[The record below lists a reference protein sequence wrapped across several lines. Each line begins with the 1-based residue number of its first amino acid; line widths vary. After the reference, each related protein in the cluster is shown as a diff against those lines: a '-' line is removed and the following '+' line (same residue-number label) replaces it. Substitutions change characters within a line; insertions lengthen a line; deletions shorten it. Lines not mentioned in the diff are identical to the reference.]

1 MSSAAGVRDAAEAGR
16 SSWRGRAAERLAG
29 LPPWA
34 AAALGVLA
42 WVAALAAVAP
52 LVRGYLT
59 GPPDQRLVDL
69 DVYRTG
75 GLSVLRGQPLYTML
89 TQPPQL
95 LPFTYP
101 PAAAL
106 FAVPLAVLPWPAAQL
121 AWVPFVYV
129 PLAVV
134 IWYAFAPL
142 LRRAGRLRPAAFA
155 IVFAGCAYLF
165 PVRDEMRFGQVDLVL
180 LALAVADCA
189 AREPRWPRGA
199 LVGLATAIKL
209 VPGVFVV
216 YLWLS
221 GRRRAALTA
230 ALVALAVTLA
240 AWLLLPQ
247 DSVTYWTSAIFDSGR
262 LGPNSGTSN
271 QSLRGL
277 LLRAF
282 LPAGL
287 PGVIWV
293 VVAAAVAVAGF
304 ALVRRLTRESREPA
318 AGGQVSPAAAAG
330 QASQAA
336 AGSQVSPAAGGQVS
350 PAAAGGQI
358 SMEAVAVTALV
369 GVLASP
375 VSWVHHYVVVV
386 LVIGAILA
394 DGRAP
399 CRVVLAAGTAVYFAL
414 TIPWWGQSLL
424 GQRDVPVLAARVVQ
438 DGFGLAA
445 LVLIGVLA
453 WLRTATG
460 VSRRADLAGRPG
472 RPSPGGLA

>member
-1 MSSAAGVRDAAEAGR
+1 MTGVRPPAAGGQMSPAAGGQTSTAAGVRDTAEAGHR
-16 SSWRGRAAERLAG
+16 PWPRRAAERLAG

-42 WVAALAAVAP
+42 WVAALAAIAP

-106 FAVPLAVLPWPAAQL
+106 FAVPLAILPWPAAQL

-155 IVFAGCAYLF
+155 IVFAACAYLF

-209 VPGVFVV
+209 VPGVFIV

-230 ALVALAVTLA
+230 ALVALTVTLGS
-240 AWLLLPQ
+240 WLLLPQ

-277 LLRAF
+277 LLRA
-282 LPAGL
+282 LPPWPPTAAGL

-293 VVAAAVAVAGF
+293 VVAAAVALAGF
-304 ALVRRLTRESREPA
+304 AAVRRLARQSRDT
-318 AGGQVSPAAAAG
+318 
-330 QASQAA
+330 
-336 AGSQVSPAAGGQVS
+336 
-350 PAAAGGQI
+350 
-358 SMEAVAVTALV
+358 EAVAVTALV

-375 VSWVHHYVVVV
+375 VSWIHHYVVVV

-399 CRVVLAAGTAVYFAL
+399 RRVALAAVTAAYFAL

-424 GQRDVPVLAARVVQ
+424 GQGDVPALAARVVQ

-445 LVLIGVLA
+445 LVLTGVLA
-453 WLRTATG
+453 RLRVAAG
-460 VSRRADLAGRPG
+460 ASQPADQAGRPG
-472 RPSPGGLA
+472 RPSPDGLA

>member
-1 MSSAAGVRDAAEAGR
+1 VRTATGVPHAAKAHRRTWVG
-16 SSWRGRAAERLAG
+16 WLAG

-34 AAALGVLA
+34 SALLDVLA

-59 GPPDQRLVDL
+59 GAPDQRLVDL

-75 GLSVLRGQPLYTML
+75 GLSVLRGQPLYAML

-95 LPFTYP
+95 LGFTYP

-106 FAVPLAVLPWPAAQL
+106 FAVPLALVPWPAAQL

-142 LRRAGRLRPAAFA
+142 LARAGRLRPAAFA
-155 IVFAGCAYLF
+155 VVFAVCAYLF

-199 LVGLATAIKL
+199 LIGLATAIKL

-230 ALVALAVTLA
+230 AAVAVAVTAA

-247 DSVTYWTSAIFDSGR
+247 DSVTYWTSAIFDPGR
-262 LGPNSGTSN
+262 LGSNSGTSD

-277 LLRAF
+277 LLRLF
-282 LPAGL
+282 LPGGL

-293 VVAAAVAVAGF
+293 AAAAAVAVTGF
-304 ALVRRLTRESREPA
+304 AAVRGLARQSREL
-318 AGGQVSPAAAAG
+318 
-330 QASQAA
+330 
-336 AGSQVSPAAGGQVS
+336 
-350 PAAAGGQI
+350 
-358 SMEAVAVTALV
+358 EALAVTALV

-375 VSWVHHYVVVV
+375 VSWIHHYVVVV

-399 CRVVLAAGTAVYFAL
+399 RRVALAVGTTAYFAL
-414 TIPWWGQSLL
+414 TIPWWGHSLL
-424 GQRDVPVLAARVVQ
+424 GQPGVPMLAARVVQ

-445 LVLIGVLA
+445 LALVVILA
-453 WLRTATG
+453 RLPAPAKQ
-460 VSRRADLAGRPG
+460 V
-472 RPSPGGLA
+472 PGGEPGLA

>member
-1 MSSAAGVRDAAEAGR
+1 
-16 SSWRGRAAERLAG
+16 
-29 LPPWA
+29 
-34 AAALGVLA
+34 
-42 WVAALAAVAP
+42 
-52 LVRGYLT
+52 
-59 GPPDQRLVDL
+59 
-69 DVYRTG
+69 
-75 GLSVLRGQPLYTML
+75 
-89 TQPPQL
+89 
-95 LPFTYP
+95 
-101 PAAAL
+101 
-106 FAVPLAVLPWPAAQL
+106 
-121 AWVPFVYV
+121 
-129 PLAVV
+129 VV

-155 IVFAGCAYLF
+155 IAFAACAYLF

-282 LPAGL
+282 LPVGL

-293 VVAAAVAVAGF
+293 VIAAAVALAGF
-304 ALVRRLTRESREPA
+304 TLVKRLARESREPA
-318 AGGQVSPAAAAG
+318 A
-330 QASQAA
+330 
-336 AGSQVSPAAGGQVS
+336 AGGQAS

-358 SMEAVAVTALV
+358 SPAAAGGQVSMEAVAVTALV

-375 VSWVHHYVVVV
+375 VSWIHHYVVVV

-399 CRVVLAAGTAVYFAL
+399 CRVALAAGTAVYFAL

-453 WLRTATG
+453 RLDRY
-460 VSRRADLAGRPG
+460 RRVPA
-472 RPSPGGLA
+472 S

>member
-1 MSSAAGVRDAAEAGR
+1 MSTAAGVRDAPEAGR
-16 SSWRGRAAERLAG
+16 PAWPRLAAERLASPRRAAERLAWLRRATEGLGG

-34 AAALGVLA
+34 AAGLGVLA

-75 GLSVLRGQPLYTML
+75 GLSVLRGQPLYAML

-121 AWVPFVYV
+121 AWVPFIYV

-155 IVFAGCAYLF
+155 IVFAACAYLF

-209 VPGVFVV
+209 VPGVFIV

-230 ALVALAVTLA
+230 ALVALAVTLGS
-240 AWLLLPQ
+240 WLLLPQ

-277 LLRAF
+277 LLRALPPWPPTAAG
-282 LPAGL
+282 LPASL

-293 VVAAAVAVAGF
+293 VVAAAVALAGF
-304 ALVRRLTRESREPA
+304 AAVRRLARQSRDT
-318 AGGQVSPAAAAG
+318 
-330 QASQAA
+330 
-336 AGSQVSPAAGGQVS
+336 
-350 PAAAGGQI
+350 
-358 SMEAVAVTALV
+358 EAVAVTALV

-375 VSWVHHYVVVV
+375 VSWIHHYVVVV

-399 CRVVLAAGTAVYFAL
+399 RRVALAAVTAAYFAL

-424 GQRDVPVLAARVVQ
+424 GQGDVPALAARVVQ

-445 LVLIGVLA
+445 LVLTGVLA
-453 WLRTATG
+453 RLRVAAG
-460 VSRRADLAGRPG
+460 ASQPADRAGRPG
-472 RPSPGGLA
+472 RPSPDGLA

>member
-1 MSSAAGVRDAAEAGR
+1 VTGVRPAAAGGQMSPAAGVRDAAEAGR
-16 SSWRGRAAERLAG
+16 PGWARRAAEPLAG
-29 LPPWA
+29 PPPWA

-42 WVAALAAVAP
+42 WAAALAAVAP

-59 GPPDQRLVDL
+59 GPPDQRLADL

-106 FAVPLAVLPWPAAQL
+106 FAVPLAALPWPAAQL

-142 LRRAGRLRPAAFA
+142 LRRAGRLRPAVFA
-155 IVFAGCAYLF
+155 IAFTACAYLF

-230 ALVALAVTLA
+230 ALVALAVTLG

-262 LGPNSGTSN
+262 LGSNSGTSD

-277 LLRAF
+277 LLRALLPWPPAAAG

-293 VVAAAVAVAGF
+293 AVAAAVAVAGF
-304 ALVRRLTRESREPA
+304 AAVRRLARQSRDT
-318 AGGQVSPAAAAG
+318 
-330 QASQAA
+330 
-336 AGSQVSPAAGGQVS
+336 
-350 PAAAGGQI
+350 
-358 SMEAVAVTALV
+358 EAFAVTALI

-375 VSWVHHYVVVV
+375 VSWIHHYVVVV

-394 DGRAP
+394 DARAP
-399 CRVVLAAGTAVYFAL
+399 RRVALAAGTAAYFAL

-424 GQRDVPVLAARVVQ
+424 GQQHVPALAARVVQ
-438 DGFGLAA
+438 DGFVLAA
-445 LVLIGVLA
+445 LVLVVILA
-453 WLRTATG
+453 RLRPPAER
-460 VSRRADLAGRPG
+460 VPAD
-472 RPSPGGLA
+472 

>member
-155 IVFAGCAYLF
+155 IVFAACAYLF

-293 VVAAAVAVAGF
+293 VVAAAVALAGF
-304 ALVRRLTRESREPA
+304 VLVRRLARESREPA
-318 AGGQVSPAAAAG
+318 A
-330 QASQAA
+330 
-336 AGSQVSPAAGGQVS
+336 AGGQAS

-399 CRVVLAAGTAVYFAL
+399 RRVALAVGTAVYFAL

-453 WLRTATG
+453 RLRTATG